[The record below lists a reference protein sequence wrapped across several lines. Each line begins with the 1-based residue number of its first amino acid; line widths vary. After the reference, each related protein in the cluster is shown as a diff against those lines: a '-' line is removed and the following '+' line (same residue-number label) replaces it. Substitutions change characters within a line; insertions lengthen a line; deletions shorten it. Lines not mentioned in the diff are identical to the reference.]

1 MKAGTI
7 IKQIHQVHNY
17 PERDGEK
24 LEYTYFELRNGKF
37 RVLNPS
43 EDYMTFKGL
52 HFVCLGSTYFVDI
65 KGIITGFEILA
76 GEHEIVTEAPND
88 LKP

>member
-24 LEYTYFELRNGKF
+24 LEYTYFELRNGEF

-52 HFVCLGSTYFVDI
+52 HFVCLGSTYYHNI
-65 KGIITGFEILA
+65 KGSIEGFEILA
-76 GEHEIVTEAPND
+76 GEHEIVTEVPND

>member
-17 PERDGEK
+17 LERDGK
-24 LEYTYFELRNGKF
+24 RSEYTYYIAKRGKF
-37 RVLNPS
+37 TIYDEYSYP
-43 EDYMTFKGL
+43 MTFDGL
-52 HFVCLGSTYFVDI
+52 HFVCLGSTYFDDI
-65 KGIITGFEILA
+65 KGMITGFEILA
-76 GEHEIVTEAPND
+76 GEHEIVTEIPND